1 MSARSEL
8 TIVQLTD
15 THLRPAGELL
25 RGAVDTHANLTRVL
39 TLLREAGRPID
50 ALVLSGD
57 LTDDGSPEAYRRLRE
72 AVEPV
77 AAELDAQIVYAMGNH
92 DERVAFAVELLD
104 REPGTVDPDQ
114 PHDQRTEID
123 GLRVITLDSTTP
135 HRHDGYLEPEQL
147 VWLAAQLREP
157 APRGTLLI
165 LHHPPLP
172 SSVPATDLL
181 KLDNAD
187 ELAAVVAGTDVR
199 MILCGHNHLTAAAAL
214 AGIPVWI
221 GPALAYRLDP
231 MAPVGRQRGF
241 FGFGYSRVDLVGETI
256 LATAI
261 EATPAEAV
269 YDRAEDEILD
279 QIVAHVA
286 QAR

>member
-1 MSARSEL
+1 MSSGPSEL

-25 RGAVDTHANLTRVL
+25 RDTVDTHANLLHVL
-39 TLLREAGRPID
+39 ELVRSSGQRID

-57 LTDDGSPEAYRRLRE
+57 LTDDGSPAAYRRLRA

-77 AAELDAQIVYAMGNH
+77 AAELDARIVYAMGNH
-92 DERVAFAVELLD
+92 DERVAFGTELLGRAD
-104 REPGTVDPDQ
+104 VDPEQ
-114 PHDQRTEID
+114 PHDQCVDID
-123 GLRVITLDSTTP
+123 GLRVLVLDSTTP
-135 HRHDGYLEPEQL
+135 LRHDGHLEPAQL
-147 VWLAAQLREP
+147 TWLAAQLREP
-157 APRGTLLI
+157 APRGTLLVI
-165 LHHPPLP
+165 HHPPLP

-199 MILCGHNHLTAAAAL
+199 LIVSGHNHLTAAAAV

-241 FGFGYSRVDLVGETI
+241 TGFGYSRIDLVGDTM

-261 EATPAEAV
+261 EATPAAPV
-269 YDRAEDEILD
+269 YDRDETEILD
-279 QIVAHVA
+279 QIIAHVA
-286 QAR
+286 KAR